1 MVLLIECQ
9 YAPEGKPE
17 VSQITGQVCTLRRML
32 WVHYVLRK
40 YREPKTNRTPPH
52 GPKEHGDKEMGRGG
66 VLGLMGSGLRPVPG
80 P

>member
-1 MVLLIECQ
+1 M
-9 YAPEGKPE
+9 G
-17 VSQITGQVCTLRRML
+17 T
-32 WVHYVLRK
+32 YVLRK